1 MTRMNRR
8 ALVGA
13 GMAASLIP
21 AVGRATQG
29 TPVSV
34 EIVDRLV
41 IDLPAEPVNIHPAK
55 AYSDLEWAVVHS
67 IFDALIGFDQD
78 GNLLPV
84 SAETFELVDEMSWL
98 VTLRDGM
105 TFHDGEPVTSAA
117 IVRGFDLVSGSD
129 SLVSDI
135 FGVVDTVE
143 EVDNLTARITVST
156 PSPWLPAQMAS
167 WHVLVPEN
175 FDPARPVGSGPYRF
189 DQWSVGSELV
199 LNRYEHYLPSP
210 TKGQV
215 IAESVT
221 YHFVP
226 DATTRISN
234 VLSGSSDIASFL
246 PIDALAAFEEGSAS
260 LRRSQVAGTW
270 FIRIATDV
278 APFDDVR
285 VRQALNLALDLD
297 AFVGV
302 LVHEGSSRLA
312 TLFPGEFSMGYDPDL
327 APYAYDPDAAR
338 ALLEEAGYGDGLSV
352 RFEAASDASPAV
364 CEALIG
370 QWAEVGIKS
379 ELLLSDLGT
388 FNATWTDPDAP
399 ALRMTSWSPMFD
411 PSTLLNLVWHSDGIL
426 SRSGN
431 PEADRLI
438 DLGGSVIGDER
449 EDAYRSLGQEMHDDA
464 AAVFLWNLVHV
475 AAITEK
481 AAAWTPR
488 PDQWVMAL
496 SR

>member
-1 MTRMNRR
+1 MSLVNRR
-8 ALVGA
+8 ALLGA
-13 GMAASLIP
+13 GLAASLIP
-21 AVGRATQG
+21 AVGQARQG
-29 TPVSV
+29 TPAVV

-55 AYSDLEWAVVHS
+55 AYSDLEWAMVHS
-67 IFDALIGFDQD
+67 IFDSLVGFDQD

-84 SAETFELVDEMSWL
+84 AAREFGLVDDTTWL

-105 TFHDGEPVTSAA
+105 AFHDGKPVTSSA

-135 FGVVDTVE
+135 FGVVESVE
-143 EVDNLTARITVST
+143 EVDDLTARITVSA

-167 WHVLVPEN
+167 WHVLVPED

-189 DQWSVGSELV
+189 DRWNVGAELV
-199 LNRYEHYLPSP
+199 LNRYEDYQSSS
-210 TKGQV
+210 TKGQP
-215 IAESVT
+215 IADSVM

-234 VLSGSSDIASFL
+234 VLTGASDIASFL
-246 PIDALAAFEEGSAS
+246 PIDTLAAFEEGSAS
-260 LRRSQVAGTW
+260 LRHSQVAGTW
-270 FIRIATDV
+270 FIRIATDT
-278 APFDDVR
+278 APFDDAR

-302 LVHEGSSRLA
+302 LVHEDSARLA
-312 TLFPGEFSMGYDPDL
+312 TLFPGEFAMGYDPDL
-327 APYAYDPDAAR
+327 VPYVYDPDAAR

-352 RFEAASDASPAV
+352 QLEAASDASPAV

-370 QWAEVGIKS
+370 QWAEVGIKA
-379 ELLLSDLGT
+379 ELVLSDLGT
-388 FNATWTDPDAP
+388 FNASWSDPEAP
-399 ALRMTSWSPMFD
+399 VLRMASWSPMFD
-411 PSTLLNLVWHSDGIL
+411 PSTLLNLVWHSNGIL
-426 SRSGN
+426 SRSGS

-438 DLGGSVIGDER
+438 DLGGSVFGDER
-449 EDAYRSLGQEMHDDA
+449 EEVYRSLGQEMHEDA

-475 AAITEK
+475 AAVTAK

-488 PDQWVMAL
+488 PDQWIMAL